1 MRVQVEEFE
10 LVLRGLDGKMRRK
23 DEMETL
29 VSKKPPQDGSA
40 QPPRKGTPA
49 NHKALIT
56 RNLRLAFGEVASE
69 PVPDRFLDLLNQIDG
84 AEAKK
89 Q

>member
-1 MRVQVEEFE
+1 MRVQVDQFE

-29 VSKKPPQDGSA
+29 VSKKPPHEGSA
-40 QPPRKGTPA
+40 HKPRKGTPA